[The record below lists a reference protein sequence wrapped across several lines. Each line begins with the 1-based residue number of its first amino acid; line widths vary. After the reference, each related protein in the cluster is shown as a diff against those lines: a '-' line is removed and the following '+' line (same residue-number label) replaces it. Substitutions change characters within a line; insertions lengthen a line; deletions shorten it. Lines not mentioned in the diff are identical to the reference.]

1 MFDKI
6 YNKVWKVTTIPA
18 LKRFNSRSQSEVKAN
33 LYNKVKKI
41 FDNSNKELT
50 LDNLEAIILKVVN
63 SKVTETSDRTLEQ
76 RLRRIE
82 EKVSQKKRVTE
93 ASDDLYVLRK
103 SVQRKLS
110 EIASLMKRSS
120 IFINNQLRDMGQ
132 SDAKLIN
139 IADQL
144 RNDSNEYEDLI

>member
-1 MFDKI
+1 MK
-6 YNKVWKVTTIPA
+6 P
-18 LKRFNSRSQSEVKAN
+18 
-33 LYNKVKKI
+33 
-41 FDNSNKELT
+41 
-50 LDNLEAIILKVVN
+50 
-63 SKVTETSDRTLEQ
+63 TLEQ